1 MKTLTSK
8 EIISIVEKHLPHGL
22 MLTGA
27 ENLKSWILINGL
39 DNHGWLNEGS
49 CHYAMQQMVQS
60 GVLIKER
67 KKQFSAYEEKSPI
80 ITIGD
85 SLLPDYLKYFTVF
98 VFIHVLNNI

>member
-1 MKTLTSK
+1 
-8 EIISIVEKHLPHGL
+8 

-67 KKQFSAYEEKSPI
+67 KKQFVKNPLHI
-80 ITIGD
+80 
-85 SLLPDYLKYFTVF
+85 
-98 VFIHVLNNI
+98 

>member
-22 MLTGA
+22 MLTSA

-67 KKQFSAYEEKSPI
+67 KKQFVKNP
-80 ITIGD
+80 
-85 SLLPDYLKYFTVF
+85 LQM
-98 VFIHVLNNI
+98 